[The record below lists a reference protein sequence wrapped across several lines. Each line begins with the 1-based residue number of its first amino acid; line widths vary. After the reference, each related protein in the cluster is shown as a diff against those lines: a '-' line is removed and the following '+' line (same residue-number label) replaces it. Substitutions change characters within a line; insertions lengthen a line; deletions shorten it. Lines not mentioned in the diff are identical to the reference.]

1 MVKEQEEETKPT
13 KAPSQVKSTLILSR
27 SGYRAGGK
35 LVGTLLIENVARSA
49 VQSID
54 VVVVGYG
61 RLDSRWHKTSSY
73 PFPPDHFHVGE
84 ASRKYWALPRASNVF
99 WTSEMTDLL
108 PTPTYPEY
116 VSQPPKDL
124 LTPQPLQDVPEE
136 EEVPKME
143 VSRDLQRALSAKD
156 IARGLMSFSFSVN
169 LPVNLPP
176 TIAATSCRYS
186 YTVLHRIRFKDNPDT
201 SLIWKECPFSVL
213 TLDSDRQLSNEDK
226 QDLATCKPRVSVVSH
241 GDTILCTLRSTE
253 IHDSSGLG
261 QLTVHYNGP
270 TMFRPVSLGSSR
282 DCQSMRVSDP
292 SGKPVTV
299 LTVLGAAKLSP
310 GSRLLL
316 QFDFPDIEKVGKGT
330 WAPCYQASAC
340 LQGEEIA
347 LQRESR
353 GGLPKRHRARKHLL
367 STAHEVLD
375 PACTER
381 VCLTLLVSSDAPC
394 SVTTDILEI
403 SIWCVVDLTVGTL
416 ANGNNS
422 GHQNLRLEIPCVLGH
437 PKSAFESQVDE
448 DERVDDIVDE
458 SVDSFYSNDIR
469 RDLRQLSHAVLKYYR
484 DQEKP
489 V

>member
-1 MVKEQEEETKPT
+1 MVKEETKPA

-35 LVGTLLIENVARSA
+35 LVGTLLIEDIARSS

-54 VVVVGYG
+54 LMLVGYC
-61 RLDSRWHKTSSY
+61 RLDSRWHKASSY
-73 PFPPDHFHVGE
+73 PFPPDHFHVGGE
-84 ASRKYWALPRASNVF
+84 ASRKYWALPKASNVF

-124 LTPQPLQDVPEE
+124 LTPQPIQDAPEE
-136 EEVPKME
+136 EEKVTKME
-143 VSRDLQRALSAKD
+143 VSRDLQRVLSTKD
-156 IARGLMSFSFSVN
+156 FVRGLMSFSFSVN
-169 LPVNLPP
+169 LPTNLPP
-176 TIAATSCRYS
+176 TIVATSCRYS

-213 TLDSDRQLSNEDK
+213 TVDSGRQVGNEE
-226 QDLATCKPRVSVVSH
+226 QQGLAKCKSRISVVSH

-261 QLTVHYNGP
+261 QLTVHHNGP
-270 TMFRPVSLGSSR
+270 TMFRPVSLGSPR

-340 LQGEEIA
+340 LQGEEVA
-347 LQRESR
+347 LQQESR
-353 GGLPKRHRARKHLL
+353 GSLPKRHRARKHLL

-381 VCLTLLVSSDAPC
+381 VCLTLLVPSDAPC
-394 SVTTDILEI
+394 SATTDILEI
-403 SIWCVVDLTVGTL
+403 SIWCVVDLTVGTSSSS
-416 ANGNNS
+416 N
-422 GHQNLRLEIPCVLGH
+422 GHQNLRLEIPCVVGH

-469 RDLRQLSHAVLKYYR
+469 RDLKQLSHAVLKYYR
-484 DQEKP
+484 DQEQP
-489 V
+489 A